1 MPRDGEFTTRATQ
14 WPAITWAEVGV
25 DVAEEPIRNL
35 AQHAEVPIA
44 FTVERILE
52 VSLVDGGLGGFLLS
66 EVAVANPWIKDYDA
80 VKGEGP
86 TRWVKRFDVTNWGLI
101 AAHEDDRRVG
111 GAVVAFNTP
120 GVNMLEG
127 RSDLAVLWDIR
138 VRPEARSTGT
148 GTALFRAVETWA
160 RARGC
165 RSLKIETQNINV
177 PACRFYRRMGCT
189 LGSIDRYGYA
199 ELPGEVRLIWFKSL

>member
-1 MPRDGEFTTRATQ
+1 MPS
-14 WPAITWAEVGV
+14 PAHWLLLKAEVGV
-25 DVAEEPIRNL
+25 DVAEEPITNL

-44 FTVERILE
+44 FVVERMLD
-52 VSLVDGGLGGFLLS
+52 VSVVHGGLGGFVLS
-66 EVAVANPWIKDYDA
+66 EVAVEDPWIKDYDA

-86 TRWVKRFDVTNWGLI
+86 TRWPKLFDVSNWGLI
-101 AAHEDDRRVG
+101 AAHEDERREG
-111 GAVVAFNTP
+111 GAVVAFNSP
-120 GVNMLEG
+120 AVNMLEG

-138 VRPEARSTGT
+138 VRPEARSAGT
-148 GTALFRAVETWA
+148 GTALFRAVEAWA

-199 ELPGEVRLIWFKSL
+199 ELPGEVRPMWFKNL